1 MIMRGTKIILVA
13 VLAAAGTT
21 PGATQRAT
29 LAVTLTPLQVV
40 AGPADPDA
48 TGTAEVLVQ
57 PNQGR
62 LCWNLYVRYTDPIM
76 GAHIHRAAAG
86 SVGPPVV
93 ALTTPGA
100 DGHSEGCTAV
110 DETLARQISN
120 QAHEF
125 YVNIHTAAFP
135 AGAVRGQLRGG
146 PTERQR
152 LRPGGH

>member
-1 MIMRGTKIILVA
+1 MIMRATKIIMAA
-13 VLAAAGTT
+13 VLGAAGAT
-21 PGATQRAT
+21 PGAAQRAD

-62 LCWNLYVRYTDPIM
+62 LCWDLYVRYTDPIV
-76 GAHIHRAAAG
+76 GVHIHRAAAG
-86 SVGPPVV
+86 LVGPPVV
-93 ALTTPGA
+93 ALTTPAA
-100 DGHSEGCTAV
+100 DGHSQGCTAV
-110 DETLARQISN
+110 DETLARQIST

-135 AGAVRGQLRGG
+135 DGAVRGQLRGG
-146 PTERQR
+146 PMERQR
-152 LRPGGH
+152 LRPGGR